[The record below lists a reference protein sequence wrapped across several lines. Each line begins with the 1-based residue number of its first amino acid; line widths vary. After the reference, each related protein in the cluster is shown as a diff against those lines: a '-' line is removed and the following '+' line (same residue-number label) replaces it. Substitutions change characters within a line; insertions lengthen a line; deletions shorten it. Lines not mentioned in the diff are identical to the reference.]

1 MLTISINTYDI
12 ISKRN
17 SGNRA
22 NATSLPSKSGASEIK
37 KKKKKVLEN
46 STNQSPAANVGLLHS
61 LAVMCYCV
69 PIGSGLH
76 FFHVTAGL
84 GSKECLE
91 IGITIQ
97 PRNGLT

>member
-1 MLTISINTYDI
+1 MPRHFPVRVGQVRL
-12 ISKRN
+12 
-17 SGNRA
+17 
-22 NATSLPSKSGASEIK
+22 K
-37 KKKKKVLEN
+37 KKNGTAKLY
-46 STNQSPAANVGLLHS
+46 QSPAANVGLLHS

-91 IGITIQ
+91 VGITIQ

>member
-1 MLTISINTYDI
+1 MLTSSINTYDI

-17 SGNRA
+17 SGNGA

-37 KKKKKVLEN
+37 KKNGTAKLY
-46 STNQSPAANVGLLHS
+46 QSPAANVGLLHS

-91 IGITIQ
+91 VGITIQ

>member
-1 MLTISINTYDI
+1 MPHHFPVRVGQVRL
-12 ISKRN
+12 
-17 SGNRA
+17 
-22 NATSLPSKSGASEIK
+22 K
-37 KKKKKVLEN
+37 KKKKKGIGKLY
-46 STNQSPAANVGLLHS
+46 QSPAANVRLLHS

-91 IGITIQ
+91 VGITIQ